1 MAPAVV
7 ATVGTASKKKLASK
21 CRKIE
26 LFLTDTTVVSPTAT
40 TVSQVHAAKDLGQ
53 LRIVQFDALL
63 FTRGVGELKRTCL
76 QPLVPN
82 AEAVLIP
89 KQDLDPVSVAAEEQ
103 E

>member
-7 ATVGTASKKKLASK
+7 ATVGTASKTKLARK
-21 CRKIE
+21 RRKIE
-26 LFLTDTTVVSPTAT
+26 LISTDPTVASPTAT
-40 TVSQVHAAKDLGQ
+40 AVSQVQAAEDLCQ

-63 FTRGVGELKRTCL
+63 FTRGVRELKRTCL

-82 AEAVLIP
+82 AESVLIP
-89 KQDLDPVSVAAEEQ
+89 KQDLDPIPIAVEEQ

>member
-7 ATVGTASKKKLASK
+7 ATVGTASKTKLVRK
-21 CRKIE
+21 CPKIE
-26 LFLTDTTVVSPTAT
+26 WISTDTTVASPTTAA
-40 TVSQVHAAKDLGQ
+40 VSQVQAAEDPGQ
-53 LRIVQFDALL
+53 LRIIQFDALL
-63 FTRGVGELKRTCL
+63 FTRGLRELKRTCL

-89 KQDLDPVSVAAEEQ
+89 KQDLDPVSVAVEEQ